1 MAAAV
6 TQTILQRARAR
17 VFKLPALAIGCFK
30 PPRCS
35 AAGFSTGTS
44 WMERKQSLDE
54 MSGRE
59 RFGMAAMRQRQA
71 VPSVDDY
78 LGPVEKA
85 EGDLAYEIRSLG
97 RSRKWEQALALFS
110 TVQQPGPHLL
120 YSMINA
126 YTKSFQIDRAW
137 QVFKSWD
144 SRPVPAYNLMI
155 SMLSRVREH
164 AADCENLMQ
173 ELKER
178 GLEPT
183 AVTYTSL
190 MTAYGTTGN
199 SDAVF
204 RVFSEMEDKGMQI
217 TEVEYGTAM
226 AACGRSADYAKA
238 SELLVKMDANRVE
251 PHVGHFTSLMM
262 ACVAKR
268 DHSTACLVWDE
279 MKKRGLKSDVVAY
292 TCFASCFQGSVA
304 WQKIQELRVEMEA
317 AGIKP
322 HVFFYNELLR
332 AATEGADEEA
342 FQQILQ
348 EMDARGV
355 ARNTRTELRITRQ
368 QQRQER
374 ARREDFGATQRN
386 SGSSFGAPLPPGWH
400 QTLDPSTGR
409 HYYWRQADPNGS
421 VTWERPSF

>member
-1 MAAAV
+1 
-6 TQTILQRARAR
+6 
-17 VFKLPALAIGCFK
+17 
-30 PPRCS
+30 
-35 AAGFSTGTS
+35 
-44 WMERKQSLDE
+44 
-54 MSGRE
+54 
-59 RFGMAAMRQRQA
+59 MAAMRQRQA
-71 VPSVDDY
+71 VPRVIDY

-85 EGDLAYEIRSLG
+85 EGDLAYEVRSLG
-97 RSRKWEQALALFS
+97 RSRKWEDALALFS

-120 YSMINA
+120 YAMINA
-126 YTKSFQIDRAW
+126 YTKSFQNDRAW

-144 SRPVPAYNLMI
+144 SRPVPAYNVMMA
-155 SMLSRVREH
+155 MLRRSREH
-164 AADCENLMQ
+164 AADCEQLMQ

-190 MTAYGTTGN
+190 MTAYGTVGN
-199 SDAVF
+199 TEAVF
-204 RVFSEMEDKGMQI
+204 RVFSEMEHKGMPL

-238 SELLVKMDANRVE
+238 SELLAKMDANRVE

-262 ACVAKR
+262 ACVGKR
-268 DHSTACLVWDE
+268 DTSTARMVWDD
-279 MKKRGLKSDVVAY
+279 MKKRGLKPDVVAY
-292 TCFASCFQGSVA
+292 TCFASCFRGSEA
-304 WQKIQELRVEMEA
+304 WQKIQELRIEMEA

-322 HVFFYNELLR
+322 HVYFYNELLR
-332 AATEGADEEA
+332 AASEGADEEA

-355 ARNTRTELRITRQ
+355 ARNTRTEIRITN
-368 QQRQER
+368 QQRRQEM
-374 ARREDFGATQRN
+374 ARREELSATQ
-386 SGSSFGAPLPPGWH
+386 GKPGPSFAAPLPSGWH

-409 HYYWRQADPNGS
+409 HYYWKEADPNGS